1 MSTITDRRSSNKTD
15 WRRALAGASTLAALA
30 TSSQAFALDCHAL
43 PAPIIYGL
51 GGSATKPLL
60 GKVASGLAAAT
71 TPSSIVYQA
80 PGACVGIN
88 GLIANTLISGTASYW
103 DVDGK
108 EQSCTLPVAGQAIDF
123 VSMGNTAPLCP
134 GVGALPADI
143 GDFVGPVNTYSL
155 IVPTASS
162 QTVISSEGAYFAF
175 GFGQLGQAQP
185 WVDDTQIFKRD
196 ANSAAQLFIS
206 LATGIP
212 PEKFKGVDTRTNA
225 GTITAVATSIKP
237 EAAIG
242 LVSGEVADANRAT
255 IRNLAYQHKGQRCG
269 FTPDSTATSF
279 DKKNVRNGQYH
290 IWAPIH
296 FFARIDLQKRIA
308 NPEVAK
314 FLGYFTGEVEAP
326 SNVDIL
332 ALEIKSG
339 NVPRCAMNVW
349 RESDLG
355 ELKKNVPEKPCG
367 CFFESVATG
376 ATSCTACTN
385 DAACPSRA
393 PVCRRN
399 LCEAR

>member
-1 MSTITDRRSSNKTD
+1 MSTITDDRSSNKS
-15 WRRALAGASTLAALA
+15 RSGRGVAVALSVSVLLASGNALAV
-30 TSSQAFALDCHAL
+30 DCADL
-43 PAPIIYGL
+43 PAPVIYGL

-60 GKVASGLAAAT
+60 GKVVAGLAAAT
-71 TPSSIVYQA
+71 PPQTLVYQA
-80 PGACVGIN
+80 PGACLGIN
-88 GLIANTLISGTASYW
+88 GLIANTLITGTASYW

-108 EQSCTLPVAGQAIDF
+108 EQSCTLPVAGHAVDF
-123 VSMGNTAPLCP
+123 ANMGNTAPSCP
-134 GVGALPADI
+134 GVGQLPADI
-143 GDFVGPVNTYSL
+143 GDFVGPVNTYNL

-162 QTVISSEGAYFAF
+162 QTSISSEAAYFAF

-212 PEKFKGVDTRTNA
+212 AEKFKGVDTKSNG
-225 GTITAVATSIKP
+225 GTITAVAQSLKP

-255 IRNLAYQHKGQRCG
+255 VRTLAYQHKGQRCG
-269 FTPDSTATSF
+269 FTPDSTASSF
-279 DKKNVRNGQYH
+279 DKKNVRNGLYH

-296 FFARIDLQKRIA
+296 FFARVDAQKKIT
-308 NPEVAK
+308 NPDVAK
-314 FLGYFTGEVEAP
+314 LLGYFTGEVEAP
-326 SNVDIL
+326 ANVDIL

-355 ELKKNVPEKPCG
+355 DLKKNVPEKPCG

-376 ATSCTACTN
+376 TTSCTACTTN
-385 DAACPSRA
+385 AGCPTSA
-393 PVCRRN
+393 PVCRRSF
-399 LCEAR
+399 CEAR

>member
-1 MSTITDRRSSNKTD
+1 M
-15 WRRALAGASTLAALA
+15 ALAGAAALTA
-30 TSSQAFALDCHAL
+30 LGSSGQAFALECAAL
-43 PAPIIYGL
+43 PAPVIYGL

-71 TPSSIVYQA
+71 SPSSIVYQA

-88 GLIANTLISGTASYW
+88 GLIANTLITGTASYW

-123 VSMGNTAPLCP
+123 VSMGNTAPSCP
-134 GVGALPADI
+134 GVAALPADV
-143 GDFVGPVNTYSL
+143 GDFVGPVNTYNL

-162 QTVISSEGAYFAF
+162 QVSISSEGAYFAF

-185 WVDDTQIFKRD
+185 WTDDTQIFRRD

-212 PEKFKGVDTRTNA
+212 PEKFKGVDTKSNG
-225 GTITAVATSIKP
+225 GTVTAVATSIKP

-242 LVSGEVADANRAT
+242 LVSGEVADASRAT
-255 IRNLAYQHKGQRCG
+255 VRTLAYQHKGQRCG
-269 FTPDSTATSF
+269 FTPDSSATAF

-296 FFARIDLQKRIA
+296 FFAKIDAQKKIT
-308 NPEVAK
+308 NTEVAK
-314 FLGYFTGEVEAP
+314 LLGYFTGEVEAP

-349 RESDLG
+349 RETDLG
-355 ELKKNVPEKPCG
+355 DLTKNVPDKPCG

-376 ATSCTACTN
+376 ATTCTACAN

-399 LCEAR
+399 FCEAR

>member
-1 MSTITDRRSSNKTD
+1 V
-15 WRRALAGASTLAALA
+15 ALALSLSAFFASGRAR
-30 TSSQAFALDCHAL
+30 ALDCADL
-43 PAPIIYGL
+43 PPPIIYGL

-71 TPSSIVYQA
+71 SPSSIVYQA

-88 GLIANTLISGTASYW
+88 GLIANTLITGTASYW
-103 DVDGK
+103 DTDGK

-123 VSMGNTAPLCP
+123 ANMGNSAPSCP

-143 GDFVGPVNTYSL
+143 GDFVGPVNTYNL

-162 QTVISSEGAYFAF
+162 QTAISSEGAYFAF

-212 PEKFKGVDTRTNA
+212 AEKFKGVDTKSNA
-225 GTITAVATSIKP
+225 GTITAVAQSLKP

-255 IRNLAYQHKGQRCG
+255 VRTLAYQHKGQRCG
-269 FTPDSTATSF
+269 FTPDSTVTSF
-279 DKKNVRNGQYH
+279 DKKNVRNGLYH

-296 FFARIDLQKRIA
+296 FFARIDAAKKIT

-314 FLGYFTGEVEAP
+314 FLGYFTGDVQAP
-326 SNVDIL
+326 ANVDIL
-332 ALEIKSG
+332 SLEIKSG

-349 RESDLG
+349 RETDLG
-355 ELKKNVPEKPCG
+355 ALTKNVPDKPCG

-376 ATSCTACTN
+376 GTTCASCADSMT
-385 DAACPSRA
+385 CPKSA

-399 LCEAR
+399 FCEAR

>member
-1 MSTITDRRSSNKTD
+1 M
-15 WRRALAGASTLAALA
+15 ALAGAAALA
-30 TSSQAFALDCHAL
+30 AICYSSHAFALACATL
-43 PAPIIYGL
+43 PTPVIYGL
-51 GGSATKPLL
+51 GGSATKPLF
-60 GKVASGLAAAT
+60 GKVASRLAAAT
-71 TPSSIVYQA
+71 TPSTIVYQA

-88 GLIANTLISGTASYW
+88 GLIANTVITGTANYW

-108 EQSCTLPVAGQAIDF
+108 EQACTLPLAGQSIDF
-123 VSMGNTAPLCP
+123 VSMGNTALSCP
-134 GVGALPADI
+134 GVAALPADI
-143 GDFVGPVNTYSL
+143 GDFVGPVNTYNL

-162 QTVISSEGAYFAF
+162 QVSISSEGAYFAF

-185 WVDDTQIFKRD
+185 WIDDTQIFRRD

-212 PEKFKGVDTRTNA
+212 PEKFKGVDTKSNG
-225 GTITAVATSIKP
+225 GTVTAVATSIKP

-242 LVSGEVADANRAT
+242 FVSGEVADASRAT
-255 IRNLAYQHKGQRCG
+255 VRTLAYQHKGQRCG
-269 FTPDSTATSF
+269 FTPDSSATAF

-296 FFARIDLQKRIA
+296 FFARIDAQKKIT

-314 FLGYFTGEVEAP
+314 FIGYFTGAAEAP

-332 ALEIKSG
+332 SLEIKSG

-349 RESDLG
+349 RETDLG
-355 ELKKNVPEKPCG
+355 DLQKNVPDKPCG

-376 ATSCTACTN
+376 ATSCTACAN

-399 LCEAR
+399 FCEAR